1 MKSDPPRF
9 DVEAETLAF
18 LESDKMDLVADY
30 SARGRAYQHLPQD
43 ELIRA
48 WMRAFEEMA
57 DAPTDPIARQ
67 RQEDLS
73 SEIRLRGNEPPY
85 ADVKGAVQRFIAAVK
100 AHVERVKADPE
111 AMKRM
116 TDSFAEDLA
125 DFWSR
130 RGQNS

>member
-1 MKSDPPRF
+1 MKSDPRRF

-73 SEIRLRGNEPPY
+73 SEIRLRGNEPPWD
-85 ADVKGAVQRFIAAVK
+85 DVKGALQRFIAAVK
-100 AHVERVKADPE
+100 AILKRVKADPE
-111 AMKRM
+111 AMKQM

>member
-18 LESDKMDLVADY
+18 LESDKMDSVADY

-57 DAPTDPIARQ
+57 DAPTGSYCPTAP
-67 RQEDLS
+67 
-73 SEIRLRGNEPPY
+73 RGL
-85 ADVKGAVQRFIAAVK
+85 VF
-100 AHVERVKADPE
+100 
-111 AMKRM
+111 
-116 TDSFAEDLA
+116 
-125 DFWSR
+125 
-130 RGQNS
+130 